1 MAKYQELADS
11 ILTGNNVKSKEITEE
26 LVGKGVNPSEI
37 LNEGLIAGMEVVGRK
52 FKANEMYIP
61 EVLIAARAMHAAMDI
76 LKPLLSESEVP
87 SKGTAVIGTVEGDLH
102 DIGKNLV
109 VMMLEGAGFNV
120 VDIGVDIPSEKFVE
134 AVNTNK
140 ANILGLSALLTTTMP
155 AMKEVI
161 DEIRKDNSAKSVKII
176 VGGAPLTQEYA
187 DSIGADGYAADA
199 STAVEISE
207 KLLEA

>member
-11 ILTGNNVKSKEITEE
+11 ILTGDNVKSKEVTKE
-26 LVGKGVNPSEI
+26 LVGKGIDPSEI

-76 LKPLLSESEVP
+76 LKPLLSESGAP
-87 SKGTAVIGTVEGDLH
+87 SKGTAVIGTVQGDLH

-109 VMMLEGAGFNV
+109 SMMLEGAGFNV
-120 VDIGVDIPSEKFVE
+120 VDIGVDIPPEKFVE
-134 AVNTNK
+134 AVNSNK

-155 AMKEVI
+155 AMKDVI
-161 DEIRKDNSAKSVKII
+161 DEVRKDGNAQSVKII
-176 VGGAPLTQEYA
+176 VGGAPVTQEYA

-199 STAVEISE
+199 STAVEVSE
-207 KLLEA
+207 KLLSA

>member
-11 ILTGNNVKSKEITEE
+11 ILTGNNVKSKEITQD
-26 LVGKGVNPSEI
+26 LVNKGVDPSEI

-76 LKPLLSESEVP
+76 LKPLLSESGAP
-87 SKGTAVIGTVEGDLH
+87 SKGTAVIGTVQGDLH

-109 VMMLEGAGFNV
+109 SMMLEGAGFNV
-120 VDIGVDIPSEKFVE
+120 VDIGVDIPPEKFIE
-134 AVNTNK
+134 EVNSNK

-161 DEIRKDNSAKSVKII
+161 DEVRKDGNAQSVKII
-176 VGGAPLTQEYA
+176 VGGAPVTQEYA

-207 KLLEA
+207 KLLSI